1 MRLNMSKDGNT
12 KELTSKEAKHLADL
26 FVARCK
32 ENIQNACEIPNPLRG
47 GTVSVH
53 YAEEHYEPHS
63 LRKSVKQIMEENEI
77 YDKELLDR
85 VPRGRYSHY
94 TVYDYGLFDKKAS
107 VVISVF
113 VRGELADFVKD
124 GRSATPVPA
133 SEVEA
138 ARLEAMQHPEL
149 FHYIAVFGLCG
160 FAPDVYSLPLSG
172 PNWELA
178 LVTHVEGTAWKV
190 ESGEKTRR
198 ETVLSLFDPEK
209 ESEKLWRARS
219 IIKAAPD
226 LSVSGGF
233 VVLSDIVEKSGLAPE
248 IVQQAA
254 REFCAQDKSL
264 DMERVEG
271 KLILKRSRT

>member
-1 MRLNMSKDGNT
+1 MSKDTDT
-12 KELTSKEAKHLADL
+12 KELTSKEGKHLEDL
-26 FVARCK
+26 FFRRCK
-32 ENIQNACEIPNPLRG
+32 ENLQKASEIPNPLSG
-47 GTVSVH
+47 DSVSVS

-63 LRKSVKQIMEENEI
+63 LRKSVKRIMEENEI
-77 YDKELLDR
+77 YDKALLDR
-85 VPRGRYSHY
+85 VPRGRYFHY
-94 TVYDYGLFDKKAS
+94 TVYDYGLFDKKAAM
-107 VVISVF
+107 VVSAF

-124 GRSATPVPA
+124 GRSTAPVPA

-138 ARLEAMQHPEL
+138 ARLDAMQRPEL

-178 LVTHVEGTAWKV
+178 LVTHVEGTAWKIV
-190 ESGEKTRR
+190 SGEKTRR
-198 ETVLSLFDPEK
+198 QTVLVLFDPEK

-233 VVLSDIVEKSGLAPE
+233 VILSDIVEESGLAPG
-248 IVQQAA
+248 IVQRAA
-254 REFCAQDKSL
+254 EEFCSQDKSL

>member
-1 MRLNMSKDGNT
+1 MGKDTNT
-12 KELTSKEAKHLADL
+12 KELASKEAKHLADL
-26 FVARCK
+26 FIARCK
-32 ENIQNACEIPNPLRG
+32 ENLQNISEISNPMSGSSLG
-47 GTVSVH
+47 VS

-63 LRKSVKQIMEENEI
+63 LRKSVKKVMEENEI
-77 YDKELLDR
+77 FDKSLLDK
-85 VPRGRYSHY
+85 VPRGRYFHY
-94 TVYDYGLFDKKAS
+94 TVYDYGLFDKKAAVMVS
-107 VVISVF
+107 AF

-124 GRSATPVPA
+124 GKSSTTVPT

-138 ARLEAMQHPEL
+138 ARLGAMERSEL
-149 FHYIAVFGLCG
+149 FHYIAVFALCG

-178 LVTHVEGTAWKV
+178 LVTHVEGTAWKIV
-190 ESGEKTRR
+190 SGEKTRR
-198 ETVLSLFDPEK
+198 RTVLSLFDPEK

-226 LSVSGGF
+226 LNVSGGF
-233 VVLSDIVEKSGLAPE
+233 IVLSDVVEESGLAPE
-248 IVQQAA
+248 IVQQVAK
-254 REFCAQDKSL
+254 EFCAQDKSL

>member
-1 MRLNMSKDGNT
+1 MGKDTDT
-12 KELTSKEAKHLADL
+12 KELTSKEGKHLEDL
-26 FVARCK
+26 FFGRCK
-32 ENIQNACEIPNPLRG
+32 ENLQNVSEISNPLQNDSIS
-47 GTVSVH
+47 VS

-63 LRKSVKQIMEENEI
+63 LRKSVKRIMEENEI
-77 YDKELLDR
+77 YDKALLGKL
-85 VPRGRYSHY
+85 PRGRYFHY
-94 TVYDYGLFDKKAS
+94 TVYDYGLFDKKAA
-107 VVISVF
+107 VIVSIF
-113 VRGELADFVKD
+113 VRGELADFVKE
-124 GRSATPVPA
+124 GKSSTPVPV

-138 ARLEAMQHPEL
+138 ARLDAMERSEL

-178 LVTHVEGTAWKV
+178 LVTHVEGTAWKIV
-190 ESGEKTRR
+190 SGEKTRR
-198 ETVLSLFDPEK
+198 ETVLALFDPEK

-226 LSVSGGF
+226 LNVSGGF
-233 VVLSDIVEKSGLAPE
+233 IILSDIVQESGLAPE
-248 IVQQAA
+248 IVRRAA
-254 REFCAQDKSL
+254 EEFCAQDKSL